1 MRNIRL
7 FLAFCLIVACA
18 PTRPD
23 LHKQITTWCELFG
36 EQCGTYACRWES
48 AHSDIYGSVST
59 YHCDVSGVGKVHALA
74 CSNGTCTL
82 AHGVMQ

>member
-23 LHKQITTWCELFG
+23 LHKQITTWRELFG

-48 AHSDIYGSVST
+48 ARSDIYGSVST
-59 YHCDVSGVGKVHALA
+59 YRCDVSGVGKVHALA